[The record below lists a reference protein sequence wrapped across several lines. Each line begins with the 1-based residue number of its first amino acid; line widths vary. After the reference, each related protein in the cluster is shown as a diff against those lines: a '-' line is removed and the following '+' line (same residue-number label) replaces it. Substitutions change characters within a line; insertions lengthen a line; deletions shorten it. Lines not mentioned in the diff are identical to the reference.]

1 MASEMGWGGM
11 PLMRP
16 SSLATR
22 YQLYERDIIPERRI
36 EPGQRY
42 RARKNLAE
50 HVSASLSFKSM
61 SIRLILAPLSVP
73 SYGYPEHPKTASWRS
88 RATQI
93 ACSSCQRQ
101 YFAFCPVV
109 SSRVVHAWVRP
120 APSPRLTFV
129 ICNIHAHL
137 ALPLSLSF

>member
-50 HVSASLSFKSM
+50 HVSSSLLSCFW
-61 SIRLILAPLSVP
+61 PLV
-73 SYGYPEHPKTASWRS
+73 AD
-88 RATQI
+88 
-93 ACSSCQRQ
+93 
-101 YFAFCPVV
+101 
-109 SSRVVHAWVRP
+109 
-120 APSPRLTFV
+120 V
-129 ICNIHAHL
+129 IVT
-137 ALPLSLSF
+137 

>member
-50 HVSASLSFKSM
+50 HVSSS
-61 SIRLILAPLSVP
+61 PLSRP
-73 SYGYPEHPKTASWRS
+73 LRMLLSPKGCLIES
-88 RATQI
+88 
-93 ACSSCQRQ
+93 
-101 YFAFCPVV
+101 
-109 SSRVVHAWVRP
+109 H
-120 APSPRLTFV
+120 
-129 ICNIHAHL
+129 IHA
-137 ALPLSLSF
+137 AKNGVGVA

>member
-50 HVSASLSFKSM
+50 HVSWSSSLLSCFWPLARGC
-61 SIRLILAPLSVP
+61 IATQRLLDREPLP
-73 SYGYPEHPKTASWRS
+73 CYPEWSRGSVTNILKQSFTNSLFLLPKT
-88 RATQI
+88 I
-93 ACSSCQRQ
+93 
-101 YFAFCPVV
+101 FCIPPCCV
-109 SSRVVHAWVRP
+109 
-120 APSPRLTFV
+120 
-129 ICNIHAHL
+129 
-137 ALPLSLSF
+137 

>member
-50 HVSASLSFKSM
+50 HVSSSLQSYFW
-61 SIRLILAPLSVP
+61 LLAD
-73 SYGYPEHPKTASWRS
+73 
-88 RATQI
+88 
-93 ACSSCQRQ
+93 
-101 YFAFCPVV
+101 
-109 SSRVVHAWVRP
+109 
-120 APSPRLTFV
+120 V
-129 ICNIHAHL
+129 IVT
-137 ALPLSLSF
+137 

>member
-16 SSLATR
+16 SGLATR

-50 HVSASLSFKSM
+50 HVSSSLRFKSM
-61 SIRLILAPLSVP
+61 SIRLILAPLSV
-73 SYGYPEHPKTASWRS
+73 RL
-88 RATQI
+88 I
-93 ACSSCQRQ
+93 QRLLHGDRE
-101 YFAFCPVV
+101 P
-109 SSRVVHAWVRP
+109 HK
-120 APSPRLTFV
+120 
-129 ICNIHAHL
+129 
-137 ALPLSLSF
+137 